1 MKIKLLNDG
10 GYDFLSNVKFPVL
23 VEGEES
29 CNRYRH
35 LFYVSAAEIKRILP
49 ADHLMIDQVGE
60 CPTWVFIAKK
70 EAVKFT
76 G

>member
-10 GYDFLSNVKFPVL
+10 GYDFLSDIKFPVL
-23 VEGEES
+23 VEGEEDR
-29 CNRYRH
+29 NRYRH
-35 LFYVSAAEIKRILP
+35 LFYIPAAEIRSLLP
-49 ADHLMIDQVGE
+49 AEHPAFNEIAN